1 MKGFEGYEAF
11 FADNYVDVVRTLWS
25 YGGDRG
31 VAEESAQEAF
41 VRASRDWRRVALLQ
55 APVAWVHRVGINEV
69 NRHFRRRNA
78 LWRAITRHGADEQ
91 LPPVDVA
98 GSASLH
104 DALRALPDRQRAALV
119 LHYFADLPIASIAE
133 VLQVR
138 PGTVKSLLSRGRDA
152 LGTKLRHAEEATD
165 VH

>member
-11 FADNYVDVVRTLWS
+11 FADNYVGVVRTLWS

-31 VAEESAQEAF
+31 VAEEAAQEAF
-41 VRASRDWRRVALLQ
+41 VRASRDWRRVQQLRS
-55 APVAWVHRVGINEV
+55 PVAWVHRVGINEV

-78 LWRAITRHGADEQ
+78 LWRAISRHGADDLQ
-91 LPPVDVA
+91 PPVDVA
-98 GSASLH
+98 GSVSLH
-104 DALRALPDRQRAALV
+104 AALRSLPDRQRAALV
-119 LHYFADLPIASIAE
+119 LHYFADLPIVSIAE
-133 VLQVR
+133 VLDVR

-152 LGTKLRHAEEATD
+152 VGATLQHAEEATD